1 MSRDEQDFD
10 VRPGRTRDRGA
21 GQGRRAVSLATQVRR
36 AAAKAGHMR
45 LSRARRSGGT
55 GTIGRGRLA
64 AASARFRADGRKVVI
79 KARIVRHKGARF
91 RAAPLARHIGYLA
104 RDGVT
109 RDGQDARLFDQRTDG
124 VDATDFARRCEDD
137 RHHFSFIVS
146 PEDGAD
152 MAELRGFARDLMADM
167 ARDLDTAL
175 DWVGIDHW
183 NTDNPHVHIMLRG
196 RADDGNDLVIDR
208 DYISEGMR
216 ARAEARAMLELGP
229 RTSQEIARTLAREI
243 DAERWTSLDQRLQ
256 RLAARNMGIVDLRPW
271 LGGFQPSKGDH
282 PGLSPELGQASG
294 YGAPDSR
301 LLLGRAARL
310 ERMGL
315 AESIAPAMWTLQPDL
330 EDSLRDLGMR
340 TDIIKTMHR
349 AMQTGGR
356 CPDLATFTLHDGAPT
371 DPVIGRLSARGLD
384 DELTGTAF
392 AIIEGVDGRTHHLL
406 FEDLELTGDT
416 PIGGIVELRSWSGRD
431 GRARMSLATR
441 SDTPLYAQ
449 VDALGATWIDRQL
462 VGDQPLTMANGFG
475 REVRDALDARRE
487 KLVALGVAT
496 RRGGQVIL
504 PSGMIAS
511 LRTSELQDAATRIAQ
526 ATGLAHQPSA
536 PGEIVSGQ
544 YRERVTLASGRFAMI
559 DDVLGFQLVPWRPAL
574 DRQLGSQ
581 VLGTMS
587 PGGRIDWSPGRSRGL
602 GL

>member
-1 MSRDEQDFD
+1 MNRDEQSFD
-10 VRPGRTRDRGA
+10 IRPGRARDRGA
-21 GQGRRAVSLATQVRR
+21 GQGRRVVSLATQVRR

-45 LSRARRSGGT
+45 LPRARRSGGT

-64 AASARFRADGRKVVI
+64 AASVRFRADGRKVVI
-79 KARIVRHKGARF
+79 KARIVRHKGTRF
-91 RAAPLARHIGYLA
+91 RAAPLARHIDYLA

-109 RDGQDARLFDQRTDG
+109 RDGQDARLFDQRSDRVEAG
-124 VDATDFARRCEDD
+124 DFARRCEDD
-137 RHHFSFIVS
+137 RHHFRFIVS
-146 PEDGAD
+146 PQDGAD
-152 MAELRGFARDLMADM
+152 MEDLRGFARDLMADM
-167 ARDLDTAL
+167 ARDLDTRL
-175 DWVGIDHW
+175 DWVGVDHW
-183 NTDNPHVHIMLRG
+183 NTDNPHVHILLRG
-196 RADDGNDLVIDR
+196 RTDDGSDLVIDR

-216 ARAEARAMLELGP
+216 ARAEARATLELGP
-229 RTSQEIARTLAREI
+229 RTSQEIARTLAREV
-243 DAERWTSLDQRLQ
+243 DAERWTSLDQKLQ
-256 RLAARNMGIVDLRPW
+256 RLGARNMGIVDLRP
-271 LGGFQPSKGDH
+271 GH
-282 PGLSPELGQASG
+282 AGQEPAQGAG
-294 YGAPDSR
+294 YGAADSQ

-310 ERMGL
+310 ERMAL
-315 AESIAPAMWTLQPDL
+315 AEPIAPAMWTLGPDF
-330 EDSLRDLGMR
+330 EESLRELGMR

-349 AMQTGGR
+349 AMQTSGR
-356 CPDLATFTLHDGAPT
+356 RPDLATFTLHDGAPT
-371 DPVIGRLSARGLD
+371 DPVIGRLSARRLH

-392 AIIEGVDGRTHHLL
+392 AIIEGVDGRTHHLQ
-406 FEDLELTGDT
+406 FEDFEVTGDT
-416 PIGGIVELRSWSGRD
+416 PIGGIVELRSWTGRD
-431 GRARMSLATR
+431 GRAHMSLATR
-441 SDTPLYAQ
+441 SDMPLHAQ

-462 VGDQPLTMANGFG
+462 VADEPLSMANGFG

-496 RRGGQVIL
+496 RRGGRVML

-511 LRTSELQDAATRIAQ
+511 LRASELQDAATRIAQ
-526 ATGLAHQPSA
+526 ATGLAHRPSA

-559 DDVLGFQLVPWRPAL
+559 DDGLGFQLVPWRPAL

>member
-1 MSRDEQDFD
+1 
-10 VRPGRTRDRGA
+10 
-21 GQGRRAVSLATQVRR
+21 
-36 AAAKAGHMR
+36 MR
-45 LSRARRSGGT
+45 
-55 GTIGRGRLA
+55 
-64 AASARFRADGRKVVI
+64 
-79 KARIVRHKGARF
+79 HQGARF
-91 RAAPLARHIGYLA
+91 RAAPLARHIAYLS

-109 RDGQDARLFDQRTDG
+109 RDGQDARLFDQRADG
-124 VDATDFARRCEDD
+124 VEATDFARRCEDD
-137 RHHFSFIVS
+137 RHHFRFIVS

-152 MAELRGFARDLMADM
+152 MEELRGFARDLMADM

-175 DWVGIDHW
+175 DWIGVDHW
-183 NTDNPHVHIMLRG
+183 NTDNPHVHILLRG

-216 ARAEARAMLELGP
+216 ARAEARATLELGP
-229 RTSQEIARTLAREI
+229 RTSQEIARTLAREV

-256 RLAARNMGIVDLRPW
+256 RLAARNMGIVDLRP
-271 LGGFQPSKGDH
+271 GYAGYEPSQGH
-282 PGLSPELGQASG
+282 HPELVSEPGQAPG
-294 YGAPDSR
+294 YGDPDSQ

-310 ERMGL
+310 ERMAL
-315 AESIAPAMWTLQPDL
+315 AEPVAPAMWTLRPDL
-330 EDSLRDLGMR
+330 EDSLRELGMR

-349 AMQTGGR
+349 AMHENGHR
-356 CPDLATFTLHDGAPT
+356 PDLATFTLHDGTPT
-371 DPVIGRLSARGLD
+371 DPVIGRLAARGLD

-392 AIIEGVDGRTHHLL
+392 AIVEGVDGRTHHLR
-406 FEDLELTGDT
+406 FEDLEMTGDT
-416 PIGGIVELRSWSGRD
+416 PIGGIVELRSWTGHD
-431 GRARMSLATR
+431 GRARMSLARR
-441 SDTPLYAQ
+441 SDMPLHAQ

-462 VGDQPLTMANGFG
+462 GGDQPLSMGNGFG
-475 REVRDALDARRE
+475 RELRDALDARRE

-504 PSGMIAS
+504 PSGMIVS
-511 LRTSELQDAATRIAQ
+511 LRASELQDTATRIAQ

-559 DDVLGFQLVPWRPAL
+559 DDGLGFQLVPWRPAL

-581 VLGTMS
+581 VLGTMN

>member
-1 MSRDEQDFD
+1 MNRDEQSFD
-10 VRPGRTRDRGA
+10 VRPGRARDRGA
-21 GQGRRAVSLATQVRR
+21 GQGRRVVSLATQVRR

-45 LSRARRSGGT
+45 LPRARRSGGT

-64 AASARFRADGRKVVI
+64 AASARFRADRRRVVI
-79 KARIVRHKGARF
+79 KARIVRHKGTRF
-91 RAAPLARHIGYLA
+91 RAAPLARHIAYLA

-124 VDATDFARRCEDD
+124 EEAGDFARRCEDD
-137 RHHFSFIVS
+137 RHHFRFIVS
-146 PEDGAD
+146 PEDGAA
-152 MAELRGFARDLMADM
+152 MEELRGFARDLMADM

-175 DWVGIDHW
+175 DWVGVDHW
-183 NTDNPHVHIMLRG
+183 NTDNPHVHILLRG

-216 ARAEARAMLELGP
+216 ARAEARATLELGP
-229 RTSQEIARTLAREI
+229 RTNQEIARTLAREV
-243 DAERWTSLDQRLQ
+243 DAERWTSLDQRLDH
-256 RLAARNMGIVDLRPW
+256 LAARNMGIVDLRP
-271 LGGFQPSKGDH
+271 GHAGSEPRQG
-282 PGLSPELGQASG
+282 AG
-294 YGAPDSR
+294 YGAPASQ
-301 LLLGRAARL
+301 LLLGRANRL

-315 AESIAPAMWTLQPDL
+315 AESIAPAMWTLRPDL
-330 EDSLRDLGMR
+330 EDSLRELGMR

-349 AMQTGGR
+349 AMQTSGR
-356 CPDLATFTLHDGAPT
+356 RADLATFTLHDGMPT
-371 DPVIGRLSARGLD
+371 DPVIGRLAARGLD
-384 DELTGTAF
+384 EELTGTAF
-392 AIIEGVDGRTHHLL
+392 AIVEGVDGRTHHLR

-416 PIGGIVELRSWSGRD
+416 PIGGIVELRCWTGRD

-441 SDTPLYAQ
+441 SDMPLHAQ

-462 VGDQPLTMANGFG
+462 VGEQPLPMANGFG

-487 KLVALGVAT
+487 KLVELGVAT
-496 RRGGQVIL
+496 RRGGRVIL
-504 PSGMIAS
+504 PSGMVAS
-511 LRTSELQDAATRIAQ
+511 LRTSELQDAATQIAQ

-536 PGEIVSGQ
+536 PGEMVSGQ

-559 DDVLGFQLVPWRPAL
+559 DDGLGFQLVPWRPAL

-587 PGGRIDWSPGRSRGL
+587 SGGRIDWLPGRSRGL

>member
-10 VRPGRTRDRGA
+10 VRPGRARDLGA
-21 GQGRRAVSLATQVRR
+21 GQGRRAASLATQVRR
-36 AAAKAGHMR
+36 AAAKAGHMG
-45 LSRARRSGGT
+45 LSRARRPGGT

-64 AASARFRADGRKVVI
+64 AASARFRADGRRVVI
-79 KARIVRHKGARF
+79 KARIVRHKGTHF
-91 RAAPLARHIGYLA
+91 RAAPLARHIAYLA

-124 VDATDFARRCEDD
+124 VEAADFTRRCEDD
-137 RHHFSFIVS
+137 RHHFRFIIS

-152 MAELRGFARDLMADM
+152 MEDLRGFARDLMADM
-167 ARDLDTAL
+167 ARDLDTRL
-175 DWVGIDHW
+175 DWVGVDHW
-183 NTDNPHVHIMLRG
+183 NTDNPHVHILLRG
-196 RADDGNDLVIDR
+196 CADDGSDLVIDR

-216 ARAEARAMLELGP
+216 ARAEARATLELGP
-229 RTSQEIARTLAREI
+229 RTSQEIAQTFAREV
-243 DAERWTSLDQRLQ
+243 DAERWT
-256 RLAARNMGIVDLRPW
+256 
-271 LGGFQPSKGDH
+271 
-282 PGLSPELGQASG
+282 
-294 YGAPDSR
+294 
-301 LLLGRAARL
+301 ARL

-315 AESIAPAMWTLQPDL
+315 AESVAPAMWMLRPDL
-330 EDSLRDLGMR
+330 EESLRELGMR

-349 AMQTGGR
+349 AMQTSGR
-356 CPDLATFTLHDGAPT
+356 RPDLATFTLHDGSPT

-392 AIIEGVDGRTHHLL
+392 VIVEGVDGRTHHLR
-406 FEDLELTGDT
+406 FEDLEVTGDT
-416 PIGGIVELRSWSGRD
+416 PIGGIVELRCWTGRD
-431 GRARMSLATR
+431 GRAHMSLATR
-441 SDTPLYAQ
+441 SDMPLHAQ

-462 VGDQPLTMANGFG
+462 VSDEPLSMANGFG
-475 REVRDALDARRE
+475 REVRDALDARRDR
-487 KLVALGVAT
+487 LVELGVAT
-496 RRGGQVIL
+496 RRGGRVIL

-511 LRTSELQDAATRIAQ
+511 FRASELQDAATRIAQ
-526 ATGLAHQPSA
+526 ATGLAHQPCA

-544 YRERVTLASGRFAMI
+544 YRERITLASGRFAMI
-559 DDVLGFQLVPWRPAL
+559 DDGLGFQLVPWRPAL